1 MTVTPLGWDQDC
13 SLKIREPEVPAPFW
27 FLDPGGWSKT
37 AAVDL
42 YFIFPGIC
50 TLSLREDV
58 ILEWIFLTRKPNK
71 KLKTYI
77 EKISDLIHKG
87 LELFYVPASLRF
99 PFQQAAGVSV
109 SLLALMAVY
118 MPRSMARAAGRRSWT
133 TIRLCAAVILLDLA
147 VCKGFVEDL
156 NESFKDNRKDDIWL
170 VDFYAPW
177 CGHCKKLEPI
187 WNEVGLEMKS
197 IGSPV
202 KVGKMD
208 ATSYSNKEV
217 WNDVSAWKEHDFKE
231 SSIGIAIAFVH
242 DIGKR
247 SKGLSFGF
255 IGIASEFGVR
265 GYPTIKLLKGDLA
278 YNYRGP
284 RTKDDIIEFAHRV
297 SGALIRPLPS
307 QQMFDH
313 VRKRHRVFFVYI
325 GGESPLKEKYI
336 DAASELIVYT
346 YFFSASED
354 VVPEY
359 VTLKEMPAV
368 LVFKDDTYFV
378 YDEYE
383 DGDLSAWISRERFQN
398 YLTMDGFLLYELG
411 DTGKLVAI
419 AIIDEKNTSLEHTRL
434 KSVIQEVARDF
445 RDHFHRDFQFGHMDG
460 NDYIN
465 TLLMDELTVPTI
477 VVLNT
482 SNQQY
487 FLLDRHI
494 KDASDMVQFIN
505 SILDGTIPVATDNNS
520 HETLL
525 SFTQTLKSQSMY
537 LPWFESK
544 FYSSTTEFSPQSIFK
559 SSPLMGC
566 FLFGLPLGVISIMCY
581 GIYTA
586 DTDGGYIEERY
597 EVSHSEVE
605 NQEQTEESKEQE
617 SISGGSLVPTVQE
630 PKDVLEKKKD

>member
-1 MTVTPLGWDQDC
+1 MSYVHSEKSTMAHSESHEENPTLIASLYRTPRAQMLHGKPNAHACCSDACVPSSACSEATTAGNLGPEGGC
-13 SLKIREPEVPAPFW
+13 PSLHGPAPAR
-27 FLDPGGWSKT
+27 S
-37 AAVDL
+37 
-42 YFIFPGIC
+42 
-50 TLSLREDV
+50 V
-58 ILEWIFLTRKPNK
+58 IVF
-71 KLKTYI
+71 
-77 EKISDLIHKG
+77 
-87 LELFYVPASLRF
+87 ASLSGGRI
-99 PFQQAAGVSV
+99 PRASV
-109 SLLALMAVY
+109 SMSVLALIAGS
-118 MPRSMARAAGRRSWT
+118 MPPSLARAEGRRSWAT
-133 TIRLCAAVILLDLA
+133 LPLCAAVILFDLA

-208 ATSYSNKEV
+208 ATSYS
-217 WNDVSAWKEHDFKE
+217 S
-231 SSIGIAIAFVH
+231 
-242 DIGKR
+242 
-247 SKGLSFGF
+247 
-255 IGIASEFGVR
+255 IASEFGVR

-383 DGDLSAWISRERFQN
+383 DGDLSSWISKERFQN

-419 AIIDEKNTSLEHTRL
+419 AVIDEKNTSLEHTRL
-434 KSVIQEVARDF
+434 KSIIQEVARDF

-494 KDASDMVQFIN
+494 KDASDMVEFIN
-505 SILDGTIPVATDNNS
+505 SILDGTVPAQGGDSI
-520 HETLL
+520 L
-525 SFTQTLKSQSMY
+525 QRLKRIV
-537 LPWFESK
+537 FDAK
-544 FYSSTTEFSPQSIFK
+544 STIVSIFK

-597 EVSHSEVE
+597 EVSKSEME
-605 NQEQTEESKEQE
+605 NQEQIEESKEQE